1 MKEIMIK
8 LLEVQ
13 QIYLD
18 SDTMNFREF
27 EELINNGL
35 REISLTEDV
44 ILEDLEKKDYLEGI
58 EINADNIIINGNC
71 HTIDGNKKTPLLNV
85 NASNITLKNFRFE
98 NGYSEYSGGAIIN
111 NGILIIES
119 CEFQDNTS
127 DDYGGAIYNSS
138 KLHIKDS
145 KFIENRAD
153 YGGAIYLD
161 SDSILNLDG
170 SLFKS
175 NSSEFEGGAIY
186 NKSKLLIYRSLFNK
200 NASFKGGAIYNER
213 ILNVKCSEFRNNIA
227 SDGNH
232 IESKDNENL
241 SIADCRFD

>member
-1 MKEIMIK
+1 MHYSGS
-8 LLEVQ
+8 VN
-13 QIYLD
+13 
-18 SDTMNFREF
+18 MNFREF
-27 EELINNGL
+27 EELINSGAK
-35 REISLTEDV
+35 EITLTEDV
-44 ILEDLEKKDYLEGI
+44 ILEVLEEDDYQEGI
-58 EINADNIIINGNC
+58 EINADNIIIDGNC
-71 HTIDGNKKTPLLNV
+71 HAIDGNKKTPLLNV

-119 CEFQDNTS
+119 CEFLDNSS
-127 DDYGGAIYNSS
+127 DDYGGAIYTSS

-161 SDSILNLDG
+161 LDSILNLDG
-170 SLFKS
+170 SLFES

-186 NKSKLLIYRSLFNK
+186 NKSKLLIYGSLFDK

-213 ILNVKCSEFRNNIA
+213 ILNVKSSEFRKNIA
-227 SDGNH
+227 GDGNH
-232 IESKDNENL
+232 IESEDDENL
-241 SIADCRFD
+241 TIADCRFD